1 MKKIMAKKKKEETN
15 GYFTIKLENSK
26 ILKTIVETLSKI
38 FDEANFIVSPKEL
51 TVKGMDPSKI
61 CLIEL
66 YFKREAFDEFQCN
79 RKSKVGLMLND
90 FDKILKRASSNDAL
104 ELSFKEAEQKIKIK
118 MIREGTDKSRVFSLA
133 SLDLE
138 IEDPPM
144 ENLNSLKYPATWSI
158 DTDFFIEAIK
168 DGEIYS
174 EVLNIKAIEDLGLT
188 FTASGAIGEM
198 EYQLGLDDFISS
210 DLSYTQEGSFSITF
224 LKSIMKLS
232 DITET
237 LEISAKTDNPIKM
250 IFKLLEGAELKYFL
264 APRVEDMSNEDTDD
278 LEEDSEEDVDN
289 SEELEEEED

>member
-1 MKKIMAKKKKEETN
+1 MAKKSKKETK

-38 FDEANFIVSPKEL
+38 FGEINFMVSPEGLK
-51 TVKGMDPSKI
+51 VKGMDPSKI

-66 YFKREAFDEFQCN
+66 NFKKIDFDEFQCN
-79 RKSKVGLMLND
+79 RECKVGLMLDD

-104 ELSFKEAEQKIKIK
+104 ELSFKEDAQKLKIK
-118 MIREGTDKSRVFSLA
+118 MIRKESDKSRVFSLV

-144 ENLNSLKYPATWSI
+144 DNLNSLEYPATWSI

-174 EVLNIKAIEDLGLT
+174 EVLNIKAIEGLGLT
-188 FTASGAIGEM
+188 FTSSGAIGEM
-198 EYQLGLDDFISS
+198 EYSLSLDDFISD
-210 DLSYTQEGSFSITF
+210 DLSDTQEGSISITF

-232 DITET
+232 AITEA
-237 LEISAKTDNPIKM
+237 LEISAKTDHPIKM
-250 IFKLLEGAELKYFL
+250 IFKLLEGAKLKYFL
-264 APRVEDMSNEDTDD
+264 APRVEEISDEGMDD
-278 LEEDSEEDVDN
+278 FEEDSEEEVDD
-289 SEELEEEED
+289 SEELEEDEEED